1 MGPTS
6 QPALLKQISLFVL
19 LFAVIW
25 FTITIN
31 GFEETV
37 QLEIQV
43 VESDVKKGQ
52 TVDLQVFI
60 VTDKGV
66 GYDQAMVAGS
76 LSKDNQFVEILFHHI
91 ENGLYEGEARFDMT
105 GVWEGEV
112 EAKSFSAR
120 ASSKIE
126 LVVE

>member
-19 LFAVIW
+19 LFAIIW

-31 GFEETV
+31 GFEETGE
-37 QLEIQV
+37 LDIQV

-52 TVDLQVFI
+52 TADLQVFI
-60 VTDKGV
+60 VTEKGV
-66 GYDQAMVAGS
+66 GYDQAMVVGS

-91 ENGLYEGEARFDMT
+91 ENGLYEGEARFDMN
-105 GVWEGEV
+105 GVWEGEI
-112 EAKSFSAR
+112 EAKSFSTR
-120 ASSKIE
+120 AISQIKI
-126 LVVE
+126 VVE